1 MSHRYRVGQ
10 ILEMRSSPTVS
21 NRVAGPVEVI
31 FCLPHD
37 RGPALYR
44 VKPLDETGQRV
55 VAEADLAPS
64 SAAKPTI
71 EDEARRPI
79 TIAITR
85 R

>member
-1 MSHRYRVGQ
+1 
-10 ILEMRSSPTVS
+10 MRSSPKVS

-44 VKPLDETGQRV
+44 VRPLNEKAERV

-64 SAAKPTI
+64 SAAKPSN
-71 EDEARRPI
+71 EAAVRAM

>member
-10 ILEMRSSPTVS
+10 MLEMRSSPKTS
-21 NRVAGPVEVI
+21 TRLAGPVEVI

-37 RGPALYR
+37 KGPALYR
-44 VKPLDETGQRV
+44 VKPLGENLERV
-55 VAEADLAPS
+55 VAEADLTPS
-64 SAAKPTI
+64 SAVKPAA
-71 EDEARRPI
+71 EAAIQPV

>member
-10 ILEMRSSPTVS
+10 ILEMRSSPKIS

-31 FCLPHD
+31 FRLPHD
-37 RGPALYR
+37 QGPPLYR
-44 VKPLDETGQRV
+44 VKPLNESVERV

-64 SAAKPTI
+64 SATKPTT
-71 EDEARRPI
+71 EDAARPV
-79 TIAITR
+79 TIAIVR

>member
-1 MSHRYRVGQ
+1 MPHQYSVGQ
-10 ILEMRSSPTVS
+10 ILEMRSSPKIS

-37 RGPALYR
+37 KGPALYR
-44 VKPLDETGQRV
+44 VKPLNESVERV
-55 VAEADLAPS
+55 VAEADLTPS

-71 EDEARRPI
+71 ETAIRPL

>member
-10 ILEMRSSPTVS
+10 VLEMRSSPKIS

-37 RGPALYR
+37 QGPSLYR
-44 VKPLDETGQRV
+44 VKPLNENVERV

-64 SAAKPTI
+64 SATRPTV
-71 EDEARRPI
+71 EAAVRPI
-79 TIAITR
+79 TIAIAR